1 MSDLK
6 LIRKV
11 LIVDND
17 GDTVDEWTEGKDCST
32 IEMTGD
38 TVRVTFRDK
47 DLNNDGDVKQPVTP
61 EDVPS
66 KYYSGFKFIISE
78 EYANI

>member
-32 IEMTGD
+32 IEMAGD

-47 DLNNDGDVKQPVTP
+47 DLNNDGNVKQPVIP